1 MRIISLISS
10 RRGVGQTTVAI
21 NLAVGL
27 VRKGYKVLFCNVNN
41 NPGVYDWLD
50 VQIVPHEVQW
60 QPYTDDLKQDIY
72 PSFMGIDLLYP
83 GSSPHVELFQDD
95 AVLETIDGLP
105 YDYFILN
112 PGGDAEEL
120 LIAALLADNVIAC
133 TDLRNEKELDRLSLL
148 QEQLEQISQGQKGLN
163 LILPCKIVSS
173 EWDHNTTILFSIAE
187 YFGYDRIGD
196 FLPSCERIRN
206 LPDTQQ
212 HAWQLQQNNIKQA
225 FNRLVERVEK
235 F

>member
-1 MRIISLISS
+1 MHIISIISS

-27 VRKGYKVLFCNVNN
+27 LRKGYRVLFCNVNS
-41 NPGVYDWLD
+41 NPGVYNWLE
-50 VQIVPHEVQW
+50 VKIEPYEVQW
-60 QPYTDDLKQDIY
+60 QAEAKDLQRDIY
-72 PSFMGIDLLYP
+72 PSALGIDLLYP
-83 GSSPHVELFQDD
+83 GISPRVELFQNE
-95 AVLETIDGLP
+95 AILNTIYELP
-105 YDYFILN
+105 YDYFIIN
-112 PGGDAEEL
+112 PGGEAEEL

-133 TDLRNEKELDRLSLL
+133 TDLRNENELHRLSVL
-148 QEQLEQISQGQKGLN
+148 QEQLNQISQGQKGLN

-187 YFGYDRIGD
+187 YFGYEKIGD
-196 FLPSCERIRN
+196 FLPSCERIHS
-206 LPDTQQ
+206 LPDTKQ
-212 HAWQLQQNNIKQA
+212 HIWQLQQSNIKQA